1 MHEADGEHEGSPFVI
16 WLNLFKEVLVDNCLE
31 SSGNTS
37 LESLRWL
44 GGGLDSHLKETK
56 WELIM
61 WLTSDP
67 KSEVLMD
74 FSVLWIKD
82 FFHLSHEFKGQ
93 MAVIKDNPVTF
104 VHTNINK
111 LHSWDLL
118 LLSHGNLT
126 SWVFL
131 LFLSELIN
139 RTCWVRSC

>member
-44 GGGLDSHLKETK
+44 SGGLNSHLKETE

-67 KSEVLMD
+67 KSEFLMD

-93 MAVIKDNPVTF
+93 MAVI
-104 VHTNINK
+104 
-111 LHSWDLL
+111 
-118 LLSHGNLT
+118 
-126 SWVFL
+126 
-131 LFLSELIN
+131 
-139 RTCWVRSC
+139 